1 MRQEEFTK
9 KDDKVITFAGV
20 NYAQTPEEQMEALS
34 TQGAKCTSMEWM
46 GEGRYTCKLKGG
58 IILRLESV
66 IMFDCEIFNGCRY
79 SMEEVID
86 GIKQSVLQGDETKW
100 SAKDNFKRD
109 LRCFRGPLGDSLCVV
124 SPQPGDDDSKVEI
137 QLRYDRYERPE
148 MVFN

>member
-1 MRQEEFTK
+1 M
-9 KDDKVITFAGV
+9 
-20 NYAQTPEEQMEALS
+20 TPLETEANPNIRVGPLR
-34 TQGAKCTSMEWM
+34 W
-46 GEGRYTCKLKGG
+46 GRP
-58 IILRLESV
+58 V
-66 IMFDCEIFNGCRY
+66 FNGCRY

-124 SPQPGDDDSKVEI
+124 SPQPGDDESKVEV
-137 QLRYDRYERPE
+137 QLRYDRYERSE